1 MSIAVF
7 GEALIDFIEGADG
20 AYRPH
25 LGGSPYNV
33 AIGLARQGVETSYLS
48 SMSDDGFGDQ
58 LYQSLVNE
66 GVRLPFRRRSLWP
79 TSLALVNLDSEGQAT
94 YRLYRE
100 GIADKDTGFE
110 EIADCIPDDLRVFHT
125 GSLAITPS
133 QLPKIRQVFALVKE
147 RGVLISIDI
156 NIRIRA
162 SIDQNKYL
170 QGVRSLLSQAD
181 IVKASD
187 EDLLALGISKDIR
200 ETAEIVHGK
209 MKGGILVLTE
219 GDGGAIVYSPKGQ
232 IARDSYRID
241 EVVDTVGA
249 GDTFHSAF
257 LAHLFCG
264 RKLTDPV
271 DEISAEDLGHALNFA
286 CAAAAINVS
295 RAGCS
300 PPTREEVEKF
310 VETAEGASAGA

>member
-1 MSIAVF
+1 MTIAVY

-33 AIGLARQGVETSYLS
+33 AIGLARQGVDTSYLS
-48 SMSDDGFGDQ
+48 SLSDDGFGDQ
-58 LYQSLVNE
+58 LFQSLVNE
-66 GVRLPFRRRSLWP
+66 DVRLPLRRRSLWP
-79 TSLALVNLDSEGQAT
+79 TSLALVNLDSKGQAT

-110 EIADCIPDDLRVFHT
+110 EIASCIPDDLRVFHT

-133 QLPKIRQVFALVKE
+133 QLAKIRQVFSLVKQ

-156 NIRIRA
+156 NIRVRA
-162 SIDQNKYL
+162 SIDQNRYL
-170 QGVRSLLSQAD
+170 QGVRPLLSRDD
-181 IVKASD
+181 ILKACD
-187 EDLLALGISKDIR
+187 EDLSTLGISKDIR
-200 ETAEIVHGK
+200 ETAEIIYEE

-219 GDGGAIVYSPKGQ
+219 GDGGAIVYSPRG
-232 IARDSYRID
+232 IVARESYRID
-241 EVVDTVGA
+241 KVADTVGA

-257 LAHLFCG
+257 LAYLSCG
-264 RKLTDPV
+264 SKLTDSV
-271 DEISAEDLGHALNFA
+271 GDISLEDLGHALKFA

-300 PPTREEVEKF
+300 PPTREEVEIF
-310 VETAEGASAGA
+310 IATAEGESAEA

>member
-1 MSIAVF
+1 MTIAVF

-20 AYRPH
+20 SYRPH

-33 AIGLARQGVETSYLS
+33 AIGLARQGIETSYLS
-48 SMSDDGFGDQ
+48 SLSDDGFGDQ
-58 LYQSLVNE
+58 LFQSLVNE
-66 GVRLPFRRRSLWP
+66 EVRMPLRRRSLWP
-79 TSLALVNLDSEGQAT
+79 TSLALVNLDSKGQAT

-110 EIADCIPDDLRVFHT
+110 EIAACIPDDLRVFHT

-133 QLPKIRQVFALVKE
+133 QLPKIRQVFSLVK
-147 RGVLISIDI
+147 RKGVLISIDI
-156 NIRIRA
+156 NIRVRA

-170 QGVRSLLSQAD
+170 HGVRSLLSQAD

-187 EDLLALGISKDIR
+187 EDLAALGIRKDIR
-200 ETAEIVHGK
+200 ETAAIIYEE
-209 MKGGILVLTE
+209 MNGGILVLTE
-219 GDGGAIVYSPKGQ
+219 GDGGAIVYSPRGMV
-232 IARDSYRID
+232 ARDSYRIN
-241 EVVDTVGA
+241 EVADTVGA

-257 LAHLFCG
+257 LAYLSCES
-264 RKLTDPV
+264 KLTDPV
-271 DEISAEDLGHALNFA
+271 GEIPLEDLGHALEFA

-310 VETAEGASAGA
+310 IATAEGASAET